1 MSFGITKNIPQSK
14 GIAAVN
20 ALYDGSIDEF
30 ESHIVGKPSKLS
42 VSDYVYAIFQDQL
55 VGRLK
60 IKSLI
65 YGATNPDAGNPR
77 TLIFGYSS
85 RSAVGNTCAE
95 KRSSRYPLL

>member
-1 MSFGITKNIPQSK
+1 MGFGITKNIPQSK

-30 ESHIVGKPSKLS
+30 ESHIVDKPSKLS
-42 VSDYVYAIFQDQL
+42 VSDYVYAIFQDEL

-65 YGATNPDAGNPR
+65 SVVLPIQIQGNR
-77 TLIFGYSS
+77 AL
-85 RSAVGNTCAE
+85 
-95 KRSSRYPLL
+95 